1 LIKSKKLIAGGG
13 IMKKIVVVVAGITVF
28 PLVSIGATAQT
39 SQRVDV
45 PKRSKI
51 CKVSEPFAP
60 SGGVVVSATT
70 ITRNNDGNPCW
81 YMRRSTQSGRVFGVP
96 MHLTKQPSHGAV
108 EITVLDKG
116 TRISYK
122 PTAGFAGTDEFS
134 VINEMYNVDRPYKVS
149 VSR

>member
-1 LIKSKKLIAGGG
+1 
-13 IMKKIVVVVAGITVF
+13 MKKIVVVVAGISAF
-28 PLVSIGATAQT
+28 PLDATSAIAQT
-39 SQRVDV
+39 SQRIDV

-51 CKVSEPFAP
+51 CKINEPFA
-60 SGGVVVSATT
+60 SAGGVVVSAKT
-70 ITRNNDGNPCW
+70 ITMNNDGNPCW

-122 PTAGFAGTDEFS
+122 PIAGFTGTDES
-134 VINEMYNVDRPYKVS
+134 VINEMYNVDRPYKVT

>member
-1 LIKSKKLIAGGG
+1 
-13 IMKKIVVVVAGITVF
+13 MRKIVVVIAGISVL
-28 PLVSIGATAQT
+28 PLVPTSAAAQT
-39 SQRVDV
+39 SPRVDS

-60 SGGVVVSATT
+60 AGGVVVSATA
-70 ITRNNDGNPCW
+70 ITMNNDGNPCW
-81 YMRRSTQSGRVFGVP
+81 YIRRTTQSGRVFGVP
-96 MHLTKQPSHGAV
+96 MHLTSQPSHGAV

-122 PTAGFAGTDEFS
+122 PIAGFTGTDEFS
-134 VINEMYNVDRPYKVS
+134 VINEMYNVDRPYKVT

>member
-1 LIKSKKLIAGGG
+1 
-13 IMKKIVVVVAGITVF
+13 MKKIVVVVAGISIAS
-28 PLVSIGATAQT
+28 LVSTGATAQT
-39 SQRVDV
+39 SQAVAM
-45 PKRSKI
+45 PKKSKI
-51 CKVSEPFAP
+51 CKVSGPFAP
-60 SGGVVVSATT
+60 AGGVVVSATA
-70 ITRNNDGNPCW
+70 ITMNNDGNPCW
-81 YMRRSTQSGRVFGVP
+81 YMRRSTQSGRVFGAP

-134 VINEMYNVDRPYKVS
+134 VINEMYNVDRPYKVT